1 MRGEA
6 LEVERRLRQDDVD
19 ALALDDLE
27 HGVREARVGA
37 GRDAVERVAE
47 VAPDGALAHVG
58 ADEPDRALAVRA
70 QALQERRGAGR
81 ARGADEDGDVLH
93 ERSIRS
99 AASWSSRRSFS
110 SSSIARI
117 VSPMRVPG

>member
-6 LEVERRLRQDDVD
+6 FEVERRLRQDDVD
-19 ALALDDLE
+19 ALALDDVE
-27 HGVREARVGA
+27 HGIREAGVGA
-37 GRDAVERVAE
+37 CRHAVKRIAE
-47 VAPDGALAHVG
+47 VVADRALAHVG
-58 ADEPDRALAVRA
+58 ADEPDRPLAVRA
-70 QALQERRGAGR
+70 QALQERSGSGRPRGR
-81 ARGADEDGDVLH
+81 DEDGDVLH